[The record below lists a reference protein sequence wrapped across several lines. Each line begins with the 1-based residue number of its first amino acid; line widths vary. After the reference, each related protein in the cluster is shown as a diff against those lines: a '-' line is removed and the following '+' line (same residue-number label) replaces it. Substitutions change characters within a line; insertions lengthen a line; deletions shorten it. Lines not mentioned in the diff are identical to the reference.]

1 MDYTI
6 DASGR
11 RLGRLATEAAK
22 ILQGKHRPDF
32 RANRVTEDRVIIQNP
47 GKIEIGGNKAADK
60 MYYRHTG
67 YMGHLK
73 ERTYAEQF
81 SRSPEKV
88 IREAIRRMLPKN
100 FLNARRMNQLSF
112 TDHE

>member
-1 MDYTI
+1 MDYHI
-6 DASGR
+6 NAQGK

-22 ILQGKHRPDF
+22 ILQGKHKPDF
-32 RANRVTEDRVIIQNP
+32 QPNRVTEDRVVIENP
-47 GKIEIGGNKAADK
+47 GKIEVGGNKATDK

-73 ERTYAEQF
+73 EWTYAEKF
-81 SRSPEKV
+81 AKSPEKV

-100 FLNARRMNQLSF
+100 FLNARRMNQLTF
-112 TDHE
+112 IDHE

>member
-6 DASGR
+6 DAKGK
-11 RLGRLATEAAK
+11 RLGRLASEAAR

-32 RANRVTEDRVIIQNP
+32 APNRVTEDRVVIANAD
-47 GKIEIGGNKAADK
+47 KVEIGGNKETTK
-60 MYYRHTG
+60 VYHRHTG

-81 SRSPEKV
+81 ARSPEKV
-88 IREAIRRMLPKN
+88 VREAVRRMLPKN
-100 FLNARRMNQLSF
+100 FLNARRMKQMIF
-112 TDHE
+112 TNE

>member
-1 MDYTI
+1 MEYRI
-6 DASGR
+6 NAEGK
-11 RLGRLATEAAK
+11 RLGRLATEAAR

-32 RANRVTEDRVIIQNP
+32 QPNRVTEDTVVIENP
-47 GKIEIGGNKAADK
+47 SRIEIGGTKGTDK

-73 ERTYAEQF
+73 ERTYAEAF
-81 SRSPEKV
+81 AKSPEKV
-88 IREAIRRMLPKN
+88 IREAVRRMLPKN
-100 FLNARRMNQLSF
+100 FINARRMNQLSF